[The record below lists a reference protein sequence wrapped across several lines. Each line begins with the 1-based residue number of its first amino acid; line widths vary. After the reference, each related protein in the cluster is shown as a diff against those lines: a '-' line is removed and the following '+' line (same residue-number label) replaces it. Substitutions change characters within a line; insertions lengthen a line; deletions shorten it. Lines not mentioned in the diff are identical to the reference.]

1 MNRAQVVVAFLCAGV
16 ACKPEFAETPA
27 LIDGPRVIGV
37 FAEPPEAATGEPV
50 RLEALF
56 VDPQGRV
63 NNAPVEWSFCAVG
76 KPLTENNAVHEACL
90 QQGVRPIATQ
100 AAPLNAVVPLDAC
113 ALFGPDVPP
122 DGSRPRDP
130 DATGGFYQ
138 PVRVVG
144 GTLKA
149 FGFVRVQCN
158 LANVSADVASEFR
171 AKYVRNKNP
180 RVSFRI
186 EQGGRALDPAQ
197 LPAGANV
204 TLRASWAPA
213 DAESFV
219 AYDVV
224 SQTLVPRREAMR
236 VSWFSTAGQI
246 SLPAS
251 GRDEQDLATDA
262 ATELTLPL
270 SPAPIALFAVLRDSR
285 GGQAVASVSGTVVR

>member
-1 MNRAQVVVAFLCAGV
+1 
-16 ACKPEFAETPA
+16 
-27 LIDGPRVIGV
+27 V
-37 FAEPPEAATGEPV
+37 FAEPPEAAPGEPV

-56 VDPQGRV
+56 VDPSGRIQ
-63 NNAPVEWSFCAVG
+63 NAPVEWAFCAVG

-100 AAPLNAVVPLDAC
+100 AEPVTPTVPVDAC

-130 DATGGFYQ
+130 DVTGGFYQ

-144 GTLKA
+144 GTLRA

-158 LANVSADVASEFR
+158 LANASADVAAAFR
-171 AKYVRNKNP
+171 EKYVRNKNP
-180 RVSFRI
+180 KVQLSI
-186 EQGGRALDPAQ
+186 ELQDRPVDPAR
-197 LPAGANV
+197 LPAGATI
-204 TLRASWAPA
+204 TLRTRWSET
-213 DAESFV
+213 DAEPFV

-246 SLPAS
+246 SLPVT
-251 GRDEQDLATDA
+251 GRDETDLATE
-262 ATELTLPL
+262 TSTTLQLPS
-270 SPAPIALFAVLRDSR
+270 SPGPVVIFAVLRDSR
-285 GGQAVASVSGTVVR
+285 GGQAMASLTGTVAP